1 MIYEHM
7 YQTKIDDFGCIQH
20 PENDFIGA
28 SPDGINIDLSNK
40 ERFGRMLEI
49 KNIVNREIT
58 GIPKEE
64 YWVQTQVQMETCNLD
79 ECDFVETRFKE
90 SMKATRLLSALNS
103 SLQGDSDLTND
114 LKVYYQRMTLM
125 ISDVNVFNNGILA
138 KELVSSF
145 RSMADFWKEAETLNK

>member
-1 MIYEHM
+1 MNFQNRAINAYKQAES
-7 YQTKIDDFGCIQH
+7 KSL
-20 PENDFIGA
+20 
-28 SPDGINIDLSNK
+28 SPQETVSK
-40 ERFGRMLEI
+40 AFEEAAQAMERTALAIES
-49 KNIVNREIT
+49 K
-58 GIPKEE
+58 
-64 YWVQTQVQMETCNLD
+64 D
-79 ECDFVETRFKE
+79 VETRFKE